1 MEGKMTTMRSPL
13 GKARGFGS
21 SKEGVGHWWSQRVS
35 AVALIPLAV
44 WFVVAAI
51 CLSGKS
57 RSEMV
62 EFFAAPGNAALM
74 VSFLVAAFYHA
85 QLGLQ
90 VVIEDYVHSEG
101 CKLGLLI
108 VTKLSFAFLG
118 IFAVISTLKLAFG
131 G

>member
-1 MEGKMTTMRSPL
+1 MTTMRSPL

-21 SKEGVGHWWSQRVS
+21 AKEGVGHWWSQRVS
-35 AVALIPLAV
+35 AVALIPLSL
-44 WFVVAAI
+44 WFVIAAI
-51 CLSGKS
+51 CLAGKN

-74 VSFLVAAFYHA
+74 VSFLIAAFYHA

-90 VVIEDYVHSEG
+90 VVIEDYVPAEG
-101 CKLGLLI
+101 CKIPLLI
-108 VTKLSFAFLG
+108 LTKLGFAFLG